1 MKSYLHMLAA
11 MLLCAFG
18 ASAADVVTS
27 SPSPLQETSENVII
41 YFHADQGDKGM
52 AGLASTAE
60 VYAHTGVITNLSKSD
75 SDWKHAPAKWGDNDP
90 KYKLTSAG
98 ADLWALEIGDIRT
111 YYGLTEGETVKKLAF
126 VFRTGDCKKEGKDT
140 GGADILVAVMEEGFH
155 LSLTSDM
162 AGLTVTPEQE
172 TITFTVSATEPA
184 TLSLSVD
191 GTIVKQADNATSME
205 ASYTFTDHRNYTV
218 TARGAAGSQQAEQTM
233 VVSYPEPSSAQDYP
247 GGVPR
252 QGAVR
257 NADGTVTFCLAA
269 PQKHSVMLMPSWTD
283 FQARSENMMKYQ
295 DYEGQRYFWTTV
307 SGLDADKLYTYFYLV
322 DNSVKVADPYAK
334 LILDPY
340 NDKYISADVYPDMPQ
355 IPAELGQTVLAV
367 YQENIN
373 DYDWQV
379 TDFKAPRKQDL
390 IIYELL
396 LRDFT
401 GTEGQARGDG
411 TVRKAIAKIPYLK
424 ALGVNAVELL
434 PICEFN
440 GNLSWGY
447 NTNFY
452 FAPDKAYGTPDD
464 YKEFID
470 VCHEKGIAVIL
481 DLVFNQS
488 DWLHPWY
495 AMYGNAAASPFYN
508 GKAPHDYSV
517 LNDWNQDHPLV
528 EQQWK
533 DCVKYWLTEYKV
545 DGFRFDL
552 VKGLG
557 DNGSYGS
564 GTDAYNASRVQRMTR
579 IHAAMTEVNP
589 DAYFINENLADAQE
603 ENEMAADGQM
613 NWANVNNAACQ
624 YAMGYSSD
632 SNLCRFEATDDG
644 RTRFSTVSY
653 AESHDEERMGYKQ
666 TKWGVTGVKGNEQAM
681 KARIACVGAQMILS
695 PGAHMIW
702 QFSELGNTQ
711 TTKDATG
718 GNNTGNKKVQWSV
731 LDNEFTRGCYDSW
744 CDFSFLRTTYA
755 HLFDADATYE
765 NKLTAS
771 SWQTGRTI
779 YAAKGDEEIIVVLNP
794 TVAAG
799 GVITVK
805 NVKFQL
811 DDNNAYKL
819 ASKSYGTEPVFDAAA
834 KTVTLPSNSY
844 AIYVRSGMS
853 GVDEIPAGG
862 ADSVNVYT
870 DGSDIVITGEYSSAE
885 AYTLSGARAP
895 LTGLAAGIYV
905 VRVDGKSFKVVV
917 R

>member
-1 MKSYLHMLAA
+1 MKSYLHLLAV
-11 MLLCAFG
+11 MLLCALSAG
-18 ASAADVVTS
+18 AADVVTS
-27 SPSPLQETSENVII
+27 SPTPLQENSENVII
-41 YFHADQGDKGM
+41 YFHADQGNKGM
-52 AGLASTAE
+52 IGLPSTTE

-75 SDWKHAPAKWGDNDP
+75 ADWKHAPSKWGDNDP
-90 KYKLTSAG
+90 KYKLSYVSEN
-98 ADLWALEIGDIRT
+98 LWSLSIGDMRT
-111 YYGLTEGETVKKLAF
+111 YYGLDEGETVKKIAF
-126 VFRTGDCKKEGKDT
+126 VFRTGDNKKEGKDV
-140 GGADILVAVMEEGFH
+140 GGADILLPVMEEGFH

-162 AGLTVTPEQE
+162 PGLTVTPEKE
-172 TITFTVSATEPA
+172 TITFTIGATAPA
-184 TLSLSVD
+184 TLTLSVD
-191 GTIVKQADNATSME
+191 GTVVKQESNATTLS
-205 ASYTFTDHRNYTV
+205 ASFTFTEHRNYTV
-218 TARGAAGSQQAEQTM
+218 TAKGQTASQQAEQTM
-233 VVSYPEPSSAQDYP
+233 TVSYPAPSSAQDYP

-269 PQKHSVMLMPSWTD
+269 PEKQSVMLMPSWTG
-283 FQARSENMMKYQ
+283 FEARSENMMKYQ
-295 DYEGQRYFWTTV
+295 DYNGHRYFWTTV
-307 SGLDADKLYTYFYLV
+307 SGLDSETLYTYYYLV
-322 DNSVKVADPYAK
+322 DNTIKVADPYAK

-340 NDKYISADVYPDMPQ
+340 NDKYISGDVYPDMPQ
-355 IPAELGQTVLAV
+355 IPAELGSTVLAV

-379 TDFKAPRKQDL
+379 TDFQAPRKQDL

-401 GTEGQARGDG
+401 GTEGQARGNG
-411 TVRKAIAKIPYLK
+411 TVRKAIEKIPYLK

-452 FAPDKAYGTPDD
+452 FAPDKAYGSPDD

-470 VCHEKGIAVIL
+470 LCHQNGIAVIL

-495 AMYGNAAASPFYN
+495 AMYGTAAASPFYN

-557 DNGSYGS
+557 DNDSYAG
-564 GTDAYNASRVQRMTR
+564 GTNAYNASRVQRMTR
-579 IHAAMTEVNP
+579 IHAAMSEVNP
-589 DAYFINENLADAQE
+589 DAYFINENLAAAKE
-603 ENEMAADGQM
+603 ENEMAADGQI

-624 YAMGYSSD
+624 YAMGYSAD
-632 SNLCRFEATDDG
+632 SNLCRFEATDDS
-644 RTRFSTVSY
+644 RTWGSTVSY

-666 TKWGVTGVKGNEQAM
+666 TKWGVTAVKKSNEAM
-681 KARIACVGAQMILS
+681 KARIACVGAQMILA

-718 GNNTGNKKVQWSV
+718 GNNTGNKKVDWKA
-731 LDNEFTRGCYDSW
+731 LDDEFTRGCYDSW
-744 CDFSFLRTTYA
+744 CDFAYLRTTYA
-755 HLFDADATYE
+755 HLFDADAQFE
-765 NKLTAS
+765 NNLTAS
-771 SWQTGRTI
+771 AWQTGRTI
-779 YAAKGDEEIIVVLNP
+779 YASKGNEEIIVVLNP
-794 TVAAG
+794 NTTAG

-811 DDNNAYKL
+811 NDNASYKL
-819 ASKSYGTEPVFDAAA
+819 ASKTYGTEPVFDAAA

-853 GVDEIPAGG
+853 GVESLPATN
-862 ADSVNVYT
+862 DSVKVYT
-870 DGSDIVITGEYSSAE
+870 DGSDIIILGDYTSAE
-885 AYTLSGARAP
+885 AYTLSGTRSGMKNLAP
-895 LTGLAAGIYV
+895 GIYV
-905 VRVDGKSFKVVV
+905 VRVDEKSFKVIV